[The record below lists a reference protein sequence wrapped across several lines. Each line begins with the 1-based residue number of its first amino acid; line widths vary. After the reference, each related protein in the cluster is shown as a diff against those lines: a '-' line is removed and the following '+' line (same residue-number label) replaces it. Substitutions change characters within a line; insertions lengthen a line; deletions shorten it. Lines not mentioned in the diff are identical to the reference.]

1 MMVVHITYPYI
12 SHEILTSKMF
22 FCSGQQM
29 NMNIFLRHISNSLA
43 LVLDLLIIKHPAR
56 FLHFIYPIMFGTFY
70 LMFTVVFTML
80 GGINK

>member
-1 MMVVHITYPYI
+1 MSNMSFY
-12 SHEILTSKMF
+12 L
-22 FCSGQQM
+22 GQQM
-29 NMNIFLRHISNSLA
+29 NMNIFLRHIANSLV

-70 LMFTVVFTML
+70 LMFTVVFTLL